1 MNDLKFLST
10 SEFLIPSSTGE
21 YLPKNITTVYDV
33 SDLEDSNPELADEL
47 SDNGIQLIYSIN
59 IKEAHQAYEELL
71 KKLLNILHEDF
82 IGNSDF
88 YEDIPDL
95 INQLQH
101 IAFCY
106 NHNCEE
112 DQLPLLYPQSIIKNF
127 DKGRGNLKD
136 SLQDQCNFCNKDG
149 SPLIIEQSIIHRVV
163 KVLVNKLSRTN
174 YLSSGLTTQSLTV

>member
-1 MNDLKFLST
+1 MQRSDFLT
-10 SEFLIPSSTGE
+10 GNWLLIPSTTGK
-21 YLPKNITTVYDV
+21 YLPTNITIVYD
-33 SDLEDSNPELADEL
+33 DLKVG
-47 SDNGIQLIYSIN
+47 GILIYSIN

-71 KKLLNILHEDF
+71 KKLLNTLHEDF

-88 YEDIPDL
+88 YEGIPDL

-127 DKGRGNLKD
+127 DKGRGDQKD
-136 SLQDQCNFCNKDG
+136 SLQDQCDFCNKDG
-149 SPLIIEQSIIHRVV
+149 SPLIIEQSIIHKVV
-163 KVLVNKLSRTN
+163 KVLVNKLKQN
-174 YLSSGLTTQSLTV
+174 